1 MEDEMERDLEK
12 LQGAWQIVS
21 LEIDGQKLGGM
32 EAGMEVHGSR
42 FTTSGMG
49 ADYSGTLGVDPKARP
64 RSFDLKFETGPEA
77 GNTSLGIYELD
88 GDSWKICMTTRG
100 SERPREFAA
109 PVGTGIALEI
119 LQRAGAGEAVE
130 SQAAEALTVP
140 AGDGAEELTGEW
152 KATTLVRDGDALP
165 AAMLSHGKRT
175 ATAHEVTIKFG
186 PQVILKA
193 SYSVDR
199 SKSPMTM
206 DYELA
211 DGNRQAGIWKLES
224 GALTTCFGT
233 PGSARPAEFASTKG
247 SGLTLAVWT
256 PANQ

>member
-1 MEDEMERDLEK
+1 MAQDLEK
-12 LQGAWQIVS
+12 LQGEWTILS

-32 EAGMEVHGSR
+32 GARMEVHGTR

-49 ADYSGTLGVDPKARP
+49 ADYSGTLSVNQEARP
-64 RSFDLKFETGPEA
+64 RSFDLKFETGPEV

-88 GDSWKICMTTRG
+88 GDSWKICLTTRG

-109 PVGTGIALEI
+109 PAGTGIALEI
-119 LQRAGAGEAVE
+119 LRRTGACE
-130 SQAAEALTVP
+130 AAEAP
-140 AGDGAEELTGEW
+140 AAKAAAASGEGAEELAGEW

-165 AAMLSHGKRT
+165 PSMLSHGKRT
-175 ATAHEVTIKFG
+175 ATADEVTVKFG

-193 SYSVDR
+193 RYSVDR

-211 DGNRQAGIWKLES
+211 NGKRQAGIWKLE
-224 GALTTCFGT
+224 GRQLTTCFGAPET
-233 PGSARPAEFASTKG
+233 ARPAQFASTKG
-247 SGLTLAVWT
+247 DGLTLAVWT
-256 PANQ
+256 PAGK